1 MDRRHSGMTL
11 VELLVVMAIV
21 ALLAGITFA
30 SVKNLTSSHEQF
42 KCLSQLRMI
51 HTALGMYQADELGY
65 PPFDLDEAQRFAEET
80 PTLDAYN
87 VPTWSGGEP
96 AHRTGLWIL
105 AATGHLHSVTALHCP
120 SCYEV
125 QAQDTSGNDVD
136 IDDSAGGHN
145 IRSYRDWYDS
155 WYYCSYQN
163 YDREAASWQYMPLR
177 DPTVTSGPGYR
188 RQLWDAR
195 LAVPDPVTGDASCPG
210 LQRYSPSGDAILLW
224 CPHHRV
230 DNTSENRRER
240 TLVLFKNGSVEV
252 KDRFV
257 DWVVAGNPAWLFPRN
272 EADWW

>member
-1 MDRRHSGMTL
+1 
-11 VELLVVMAIV
+11 
-21 ALLAGITFA
+21 
-30 SVKNLTSSHEQF
+30 
-42 KCLSQLRMI
+42 
-51 HTALGMYQADELGY
+51 
-65 PPFDLDEAQRFAEET
+65 
-80 PTLDAYN
+80 
-87 VPTWSGGEP
+87 
-96 AHRTGLWIL
+96 
-105 AATGHLHSVTALHCP
+105 
-120 SCYEV
+120 V